1 MAVEAAPGAGAPVV
15 EPEHAATP
23 GRRRPAHRADRLR
36 TWALGAWSTLALLY
50 LFVPIFIVVVFSFNA
65 NRGRFN
71 FTWQGFTLDHWA
83 NPFADPDLASAMRN
97 SLLIALISTLI
108 ATALGTFMAMAL
120 VRYGFRGRTLV
131 DFFVFLPLSTPEVVM
146 GAALLALFLTMG
158 ANTGFTTIVIAH
170 VMFTVSYVVTTVK
183 ARLEGMDRHIEE
195 AAMDLGA
202 TEWVTFRKVTLPMIA
217 PGVAAA
223 ALLAA
228 AISVDD
234 YVITSFNAGQ
244 TVTFPLFIFGA
255 TRQGVP
261 PEVNVLATGLLTV
274 VLVLMALNVVVQ
286 RRLARRDAARQAAA
300 LRTAGAPA

>member
-1 MAVEAAPGAGAPVV
+1 M
-15 EPEHAATP
+15 
-23 GRRRPAHRADRLR
+23 RPADRVRSWVLGG
-36 TWALGAWSTLALLY
+36 WAALALLY
-50 LFVPIFIVVVFSFNA
+50 LFLPIFIVVLFSFND

-83 NPFADPDLASAMRN
+83 DPFENPDLAVALKN
-97 SLLIALISTLI
+97 SLLIALTSTVI
-108 ATALGTFMAMAL
+108 AVALGTFMALAL

-131 DFFVFLPLSTPEVVM
+131 DFFVFLPLATPEVVL
-146 GAALLALFLTMG
+146 GAALLALFLT
-158 ANTGFTTIVIAH
+158 AAFSTGFATIVIAH
-170 VMFTVSYVVTTVK
+170 AMFTVSYVVVTVK

-202 TEWVTFRKVTLPMIA
+202 TEWTTFRKVTLPMIA
-217 PGVAAA
+217 PGVGAA

-244 TVTFPLFIFGA
+244 TQTFPLFIFGA

-261 PEVNVLATGLLTV
+261 PQVNVLASALLAV
-274 VLVLMALNVVVQ
+274 VLVLMAVNLLVQ
-286 RRLARRDAARQAAA
+286 RRLARRDAGRAEAAHTAA
-300 LRTAGAPA
+300 LQA